1 MSIQE
6 LVEKVKGEWEGV
18 FIEQEDDIRNIF
30 LSSLDVTISMGIS
43 LEVTTIEETNYLA
56 GKLNLICE
64 GEDEKPIG
72 WSDVGIN
79 ENMFEGMADFLSE
92 AFTEWAEKGAD
103 NGSLNFPEEISKG
116 QVYKMCGNS
125 VSVPVISKIYQ
136 KVKSAIS

>member
-6 LVEKVKGEWEGV
+6 LVEQVKGEWEGI

-30 LSSLDVTISMGIS
+30 LSNLDASISMGIS
-43 LEVTTIEETNYLA
+43 LELITIEETNYLA

-72 WSDVGIN
+72 WSDAGIN
-79 ENMFEGMADFLSE
+79 ENMFEGMSDFLSE

-103 NGSLNFPEEISKG
+103 NGSLLFPDEISKIIKQEG
-116 QVYKMCGNS
+116 EMEFYGVNVFWNDES
-125 VSVPVISKIYQ
+125 VH
-136 KVKSAIS
+136 

>member
-6 LVEKVKGEWEGV
+6 LVEKVKGEWEGI

-30 LSSLDVTISMGIS
+30 LSNLDASISMGIS
-43 LEVTTIEETNYLA
+43 LELITIEETNYLA

-92 AFTEWAEKGAD
+92 GTRFFFSI
-103 NGSLNFPEEISKG
+103 NMRNNPINF
-116 QVYKMCGNS
+116 
-125 VSVPVISKIYQ
+125 
-136 KVKSAIS
+136 

>member
-6 LVEKVKGEWEGV
+6 LVEKVKGEWEGI

-30 LSSLDVTISMGIS
+30 LSNLDASISMGIS
-43 LEVTTIEETNYLA
+43 LELITIEETNYLA

-103 NGSLNFPEEISKG
+103 GGSLNFPEEISKIIKQEG
-116 QVYKMCGNS
+116 EMEFYGVNVFWNNES
-125 VSVPVISKIYQ
+125 VH
-136 KVKSAIS
+136 